1 MRQNKHK
8 LMNVLFGLNTIKRF
22 LTIIPVVGDVPWSM
36 RGNDDGQQDETEH
49 EREDDQVE
57 HDKEAQERKVGQ
69 DPCSKH
75 S

>member
-1 MRQNKHK
+1 
-8 LMNVLFGLNTIKRF
+8 
-22 LTIIPVVGDVPWSM
+22 M